1 MESMSDFDDLLHNS
15 KTDSNTK
22 SSDTDSGKS
31 SDSKKKSS
39 SSASV
44 AGMFG
49 ASDMAELTRKFNL
62 DPEMGERV
70 LVPLVNF
77 LEKYGVA
84 DAVDTSPTASRLLNL
99 AEFWNDIAPV
109 VRNASDFFGGRKQ
122 TLDDSDKEFLERIRA
137 AQNDSADMTLFQSD
151 DDSPAPSGSDV
162 VNIGESVS
170 TTAPAPASEPVEL
183 PKDPFTDGPVDWY
196 DVLGAP
202 NPAKQRS
209 HYETSGV
216 NTRVETQF
224 GINGLEQL
232 AKEAGLSVEE
242 VMSRDSQNKINRKS
256 SDGVDY
262 TSEGGIPTFQSG
274 VDKIQAQMAAEAEN
288 HRRNSK
294 VTFSDMPTPESAE
307 QYNPLAV
314 DGLDMPSLMGGG
326 LESIADMAVKAGVS
340 EEELKVQ
347 PVGSK
352 QPEPE
357 TITQQELSEVHEIG
371 EIVLPQNPDK
381 PDVSTFLVDFE

>member
-1 MESMSDFDDLLHNS
+1 MSDFDDLLRNS

-22 SSDTDSGKS
+22 SSDTDSDKS

-151 DDSPAPSGSDV
+151 DDSPAPTGSGF
-162 VNIGESVS
+162 VNIGESVE
-170 TTAPAPASEPVEL
+170 TAPAPAPEPVEL

-202 NPAKQRS
+202 NPSKKS

-232 AKEAGLSVEE
+232 AKEAGLSVDE

-262 TSEGGIPTFQSG
+262 TSDGGIPTFQSG

-294 VTFSDMPTPESAE
+294 ISFEDLPTPESAE

-314 DGLDMPSLMGGG
+314 DGLEMPSLKGGG
-326 LESIADMAVKAGVS
+326 LESLGSLAAKAGVS
-340 EEELKVQ
+340 EDELKVQ

-352 QPEPE
+352 EAEPQI
-357 TITQQELSEVHEIG
+357 ITQEELSEVHDTPHVTIPE
-371 EIVLPQNPDK
+371 NPDR
-381 PDVSTFLVDFE
+381 PDSSTFLVDFE

>member
-1 MESMSDFDDLLHNS
+1 MESMSDFDDLLRNS
-15 KTDSNTK
+15 KTENK
-22 SSDTDSGKS
+22 SDSDTDSDKS

-151 DDSPAPSGSDV
+151 DDSSSDLV
-162 VNIGESVS
+162 SIGESVS
-170 TTAPAPASEPVEL
+170 TAPAPAPEPVEL

-202 NPAKQRS
+202 NPSKQRS
-209 HYETSGV
+209 HYETSGI

-232 AKEAGLSVEE
+232 AREAGLSVDE
-242 VMSRDSQNKINRKS
+242 VMSRDSQNKINRKA

-262 TSEGGIPTFQSG
+262 TSEGGIPSFQSG

-294 VTFSDMPTPESAE
+294 VTFSDMPTPQSAE

-326 LESIADMAVKAGVS
+326 LESISDMAVKAGVS
-340 EEELKVQ
+340 EEDLKIQ

-352 QPEPE
+352 EAKPD
-357 TITQQELSEVHEIG
+357 TVTQQELSEVHNIG

>member
-1 MESMSDFDDLLHNS
+1 MSDFDDLLRNS
-15 KTDSNTK
+15 KTENK
-22 SSDTDSGKS
+22 SDSDTDSDKS

-151 DDSPAPSGSDV
+151 DDSSSDLV
-162 VNIGESVS
+162 SIGESVS
-170 TTAPAPASEPVEL
+170 TAPAPAPEPVEL

-202 NPAKQRS
+202 NPSKQRS
-209 HYETSGV
+209 HYETSGI

-232 AKEAGLSVEE
+232 AREAGLSVDE
-242 VMSRDSQNKINRKS
+242 VMSRDSQNKINRKA

-262 TSEGGIPTFQSG
+262 TSEGGIPSFQSG

-340 EEELKVQ
+340 EEDLKIQ

-352 QPEPE
+352 EAKPD
-357 TITQQELSEVHEIG
+357 TVTQQELSEVHNIG

>member
-1 MESMSDFDDLLHNS
+1 MSDFDDLLRNS
-15 KTDSNTK
+15 KTESKDSSSE
-22 SSDTDSGKS
+22 SSDKG

-39 SSASV
+39 NSASV

-49 ASDMAELTRKFNL
+49 AADLTELTRKFNL

-151 DDSPAPSGSDV
+151 DDSTSVMS
-162 VNIGESVS
+162 IGESVD
-170 TTAPAPASEPVEL
+170 TAPAPAPEPAEL
-183 PKDPFTDGPVDWY
+183 PKDPFTDGPVDWF
-196 DVLGAP
+196 DLLGAP
-202 NPAKQRS
+202 NPAKRS
-209 HYETSGV
+209 HYETSSV
-216 NTRVETQF
+216 THRVETQF

-232 AKEAGLSVEE
+232 AAEAGLSVDE

-274 VDKIQAQMAAEAEN
+274 IDKIKAQMDAESEN
-288 HRRNSK
+288 YRRNSK
-294 VTFSDMPTPESAE
+294 IGFADLPTPESAE

-314 DGLDMPSLMGGG
+314 DGLEMPSLMGGG
-326 LESIADMAVKAGVS
+326 LESIADMAAKAGVS
-340 EEELKVQ
+340 EDELKVH

-352 QPEPE
+352 EPE
-357 TITQQELSEVHEIG
+357 VDTITEQELSEVHNIG

>member
-1 MESMSDFDDLLHNS
+1 MSDFDDLLRNS
-15 KTDSNTK
+15 KTENKD
-22 SSDTDSGKS
+22 SSDQASDKS

-137 AQNDSADMTLFQSD
+137 AQNDSADMTLFQTE
-151 DDSPAPSGSDV
+151 DDSTPPSGAGFVS
-162 VNIGESVS
+162 IGESVD
-170 TTAPAPASEPVEL
+170 TAPAPASEPVEL

-196 DVLGAP
+196 DLMGEP
-202 NPAKQRS
+202 QPGKQKT
-209 HYETSGV
+209 HYETSGL
-216 NTRVETQF
+216 NSRIETQF

-232 AKEAGLSVEE
+232 AKEAGLSIDE
-242 VMSRDSQNKINRKS
+242 VMERDSQNKINRKS

-294 VTFSDMPTPESAE
+294 ISFEDLPTPESAE

-314 DGLDMPSLMGGG
+314 DGLQIPDSLKGGG
-326 LESIADMAVKAGVS
+326 LESLGSLAAKAGVS
-340 EEELKVQ
+340 EEDLKVQ

-352 QPEPE
+352 EAESQ
-357 TITQQELSEVHEIG
+357 TITQQELSEVHDTPHVTIPE
-371 EIVLPQNPDK
+371 NPDR
-381 PDVSTFLVDFE
+381 PDSSTFLVDFE

>member
-1 MESMSDFDDLLHNS
+1 MESMSDFDDLLRNS
-15 KTDSNTK
+15 KTENK
-22 SSDTDSGKS
+22 SDSDTDSDKS

-151 DDSPAPSGSDV
+151 DDSSSDLV
-162 VNIGESVS
+162 SIGESVS
-170 TTAPAPASEPVEL
+170 TAPAPAPEPVEL

-202 NPAKQRS
+202 NPSKQRS
-209 HYETSGV
+209 HYETSGI

-232 AKEAGLSVEE
+232 AREAGLSVDE
-242 VMSRDSQNKINRKS
+242 VMSRDSQNKINRKA

-262 TSEGGIPTFQSG
+262 TSEGGIPSFQSG

-340 EEELKVQ
+340 EEDLKIQ

-352 QPEPE
+352 EAKPD
-357 TITQQELSEVHEIG
+357 TVTQQELSEVHNIG

>member
-1 MESMSDFDDLLHNS
+1 MSDFDDLLRNS
-15 KTDSNTK
+15 KTESSNSSSA
-22 SSDTDSGKS
+22 SSDSKS
-31 SDSKKKSS
+31 SDSKKSG

-84 DAVDTSPTASRLLNL
+84 DAVDSSPTANRLLNL

-122 TLDDSDKEFLERIRA
+122 TLDDSDREFLERIKA
-137 AQNDSADMTLFQSD
+137 AQNDSADMSLFQSE
-151 DDSPAPSGSDV
+151 SSESSAAAESVIS
-162 VNIGESVS
+162 IGESVGS
-170 TTAPAPASEPVEL
+170 ADATVAAPAAPP

-196 DVLGAP
+196 EIMGAP
-202 NPAKQRS
+202 NPAKQKS
-209 HYETSGV
+209 HYETSSL
-216 NTRVETQF
+216 NRRVETQF

-256 SDGVDY
+256 TDGVDY
-262 TSEGGIPTFQSG
+262 TSEAGIPNFQQG
-274 VDKIQAQMAAEAEN
+274 VDKIQSQMAAEAEN

-294 VTFSDMPTPESAE
+294 ISFEDLPVPESAE
-307 QYNPLAV
+307 QYNPLSIN
-314 DGLDMPSLMGGG
+314 GLEIPESLQGGG
-326 LESIADMAVKAGVS
+326 LESLESLASKAGVS
-340 EEELKVQ
+340 QEELKVQ

-352 QPEPE
+352 EPE
-357 TITQQELSEVHEIG
+357 ADTITQEELSEVHTIG
-371 EIVLPQNPDK
+371 EIVIPENPER
-381 PDVSTFLVDFE
+381 PDVSTFLVDFDSE

>member
-1 MESMSDFDDLLHNS
+1 MESMSDFDDLLRNS
-15 KTDSNTK
+15 KTENK
-22 SSDTDSGKS
+22 SDSDTDSDKS

-151 DDSPAPSGSDV
+151 DDSSSDLV
-162 VNIGESVS
+162 SIGESVS
-170 TTAPAPASEPVEL
+170 TAPAPAPEPVEL

-202 NPAKQRS
+202 NPSKQRS
-209 HYETSGV
+209 HYETSGI

-232 AKEAGLSVEE
+232 AREAGLSVDE
-242 VMSRDSQNKINRKS
+242 VMSRDSQNKINRKA

-262 TSEGGIPTFQSG
+262 TAEGGIPTFQSG

-340 EEELKVQ
+340 EEDLKIQ

-352 QPEPE
+352 EAKPD
-357 TITQQELSEVHEIG
+357 TVTQQELSEVHNIG